1 MTVLPPLILFLYSNV
16 DVRCFW
22 SSPVSLLLPDLTMI
36 WDSLP
41 YNVVLTPSKVRN
53 VVEKGFF
60 FPPPRLIFSLL
71 SNNILFSTY
80 EWIPVTTQHP
90 DHMED
95 LLSITWCNLSPCMY
109 WLPCSWMTPQH
120 TFPVCWW
127 YWRKPLH
134 I

>member
-1 MTVLPPLILFLYSNV
+1 
-16 DVRCFW
+16 
-22 SSPVSLLLPDLTMI
+22 MI

-80 EWIPVTTQHP
+80 EWIPVTTQPP
-90 DHMED
+90 DNMED
-95 LLSITWCNLSPCMY
+95 LLLIT
-109 WLPCSWMTPQH
+109 
-120 TFPVCWW
+120 
-127 YWRKPLH
+127 
-134 I
+134 